1 MEYETVIIETT
12 DIEMNLGEAQEA
24 YDTYPQTS
32 EAFMAT
38 RNEWKKL
45 TERIMSK
52 DHTTITQREIE
63 KSDTLYE
70 TAQRLRQECMDMKAI
85 LYRKLDDLIIEG
97 KELQANLAYYAKD
110 INTAD
115 GIEWAQSLLQEA
127 VEQRGN
133 ENPMEAIQKAYEVR
147 ECMKNLLGKAKDV
160 WMKKHQEKV
169 DSLSIDQEEVT
180 HG

>member
-12 DIEMNLGEAQEA
+12 DIEMDLGEAQEA

-45 TERIMSK
+45 TEQIMSK

-63 KSDTLYE
+63 KSDALYE
-70 TAQRLRQECMDMKAI
+70 TLQRLRQEFLDRKTI
-85 LYRKLDDLIIEG
+85 VYRKLDDLIIEG
-97 KELQANLAYYAKD
+97 KELQANLAYYTKD
-110 INTAD
+110 INTDD

-127 VEQRGN
+127 VADRDN
-133 ENPMEAIQKAYEVR
+133 DNPIETIQKAYRAR
-147 ECMKNLLGKAKDV
+147 ECLETLLGKAKAI

-169 DSLSIDQEEVT
+169 DSLRIDEEEVK